1 MSNQTRVRQQQR
13 FQAGLLVVSSSPFG
27 RSSSEPDEV
36 SGLYRRRLVGLLPLL
51 YMALRG
57 PSLGSIM
64 QMEAAPAAA
73 VAASAAARVACD
85 TAATI
90 CTSEAPCGR
99 AAWDCSSHAIAYQ
112 NACLQQW
119 SKSRGDMASNCSSKA
134 NAAPSAL
141 WLTL

>member
-1 MSNQTRVRQQQR
+1 MSSR
-13 FQAGLLVVSSSPFG
+13 LFG

-36 SGLYRRRLVGLLPLL
+36 SGLYRCRLVGLLPLL
-51 YMALRG
+51 YTALRG
-57 PSLGSIM
+57 LSLGSMM

-99 AAWDCSSHAIAYQ
+99 EAWDYSSHAISHQ
-112 NACLQQW
+112 NACLPQ
-119 SKSRGDMASNCSSKA
+119 
-134 NAAPSAL
+134 
-141 WLTL
+141 